1 MGIFL
6 YRVTVHFENVD
17 FNLYSAIING
27 SIFFSFTSL
36 MIAKQIK
43 EILYLIKENKELIH
57 TIKSILQT
65 FPEGV
70 ITIKFW

>member
-1 MGIFL
+1 
-6 YRVTVHFENVD
+6 
-17 FNLYSAIING
+17 
-27 SIFFSFTSL
+27 

-57 TIKSILQT
+57 TINSILQT

-70 ITIKFW
+70 IIRSLDEISRKTLTKFANDVFQNTIAKLIKNRKYWR